1 MKSGTQSF
9 LAAILLATPLAALS
23 ADITYYVDESVS
35 SGSVVGTIET
45 DGTIGVLNSTDVLA
59 WDLTLRAPNLD
70 GGTGQV
76 LTQFNGAFSDGGGFG
91 ATATHLVFNY
101 GGTSGQYFIFQG
113 GSDSDYWC
121 GADIGGISCNGET
134 DPAETIGFSKVGGRN
149 AQVLSEAGVGL
160 KSIAS
165 AVPAPTTVAMLS
177 CGLLALGLVTMR
189 KRHRSPAAAVEMANS
204 FGSESQLR
212 IA

>member
-1 MKSGTQSF
+1 MKSKVWES
-9 LAAILLATPLAALS
+9 LAVILLAAPLS
-23 ADITYYVDESVS
+23 AVAGDITYDVEQAVGT
-35 SGSVVGTIET
+35 GSVVGTITT
-45 DGTIGVLNSTDVLA
+45 DGTIGVLSSADVVA
-59 WDLTLRAPNLD
+59 WDLTLRAPNLS
-70 GGTGQV
+70 GGTQV
-76 LTQFNGAFSDGGGFG
+76 LTQSNGTFSDTGGFG
-91 ATATHLVFNY
+91 ATASRLVFNY

-134 DPAETIGFSKVGGRN
+134 DPAETIGYSKVGGRN

-204 FGSESQLR
+204 SFGL
-212 IA
+212 A